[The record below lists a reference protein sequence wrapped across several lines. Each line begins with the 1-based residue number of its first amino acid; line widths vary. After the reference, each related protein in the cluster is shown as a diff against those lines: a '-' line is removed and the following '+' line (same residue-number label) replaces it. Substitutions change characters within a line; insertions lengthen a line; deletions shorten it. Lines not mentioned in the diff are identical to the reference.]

1 MHTNHVALF
10 ILKTL
15 YSRLYKLTGHWI
27 FVQWFPGLYFLTFL
41 FASCYFLVFE
51 ELLFFQERAHNMWN
65 LEKKCH
71 KKKNFLNLNSI
82 SLTGALEKNQILLVL
97 NTTDSNI
104 DIRSFF
110 ALTRV
115 TKWYTQTFTYILG
128 NRQIILCI
136 SKQAGNISMT
146 YSLMRWLYLYVP
158 DFLLGIHENWHS

>member
-1 MHTNHVALF
+1 
-10 ILKTL
+10 
-15 YSRLYKLTGHWI
+15 
-27 FVQWFPGLYFLTFL
+27 
-41 FASCYFLVFE
+41 
-51 ELLFFQERAHNMWN
+51 MWN

-115 TKWYTQTFTYILG
+115 TK
-128 NRQIILCI
+128 
-136 SKQAGNISMT
+136 
-146 YSLMRWLYLYVP
+146 
-158 DFLLGIHENWHS
+158 